1 MKKPA
6 DISELGPFQL
16 IILVLSFVAL
26 GALAAELLVTVPPEA
41 QRLMRWIDNLI
52 CLFFLLDF
60 AVRFHRAESKLQF
73 MKWGWIDL
81 LASIPE
87 VNVLRW
93 GRLFR
98 IFRVLRLILV
108 FRSVREF
115 FGALFTSR
123 TRGGIA
129 SVFAITFL
137 VLTLAS
143 TGILFCER
151 NPGSNIR
158 TAEDA
163 VWWSVTT
170 ITTVGYGDKFPVT
183 TPGRML
189 AACLM
194 FTGVGLFGTLSGV
207 IASFFLGNGS
217 SPKSPEDDT
226 DLRAE
231 VQALRSDLATLRRE
245 ITPPP
250 NRS

>member
-6 DISELGPFQL
+6 DASELGPFQL
-16 IILVLSFVAL
+16 VILLLSFVAL
-26 GALAAELLVTVPPEA
+26 GALVAELVVVVPPEA
-41 QRLMRWIDNLI
+41 ARLLRWIDNLV
-52 CLFFLLDF
+52 CVFFLYDF
-60 AVRFHRAESKLQF
+60 VTRFRRAESKLQF

-98 IFRVLRLILV
+98 VFRILRLILV
-108 FRSVREF
+108 FRSVRDF
-115 FGALFTSR
+115 LGVLFASR

-151 NPGSNIR
+151 SPDSNIK

-170 ITTVGYGDKFPVT
+170 ITTVGYGDTYPVT
-183 TPGRML
+183 RMGRIL
-189 AACLM
+189 AAGLM
-194 FTGVGLFGTLSGV
+194 FSGVGLFGTLSGV
-207 IASFFLGNGS
+207 IASFFLGSNEARAS
-217 SPKSPEDDT
+217 ENE
-226 DLRAE
+226 DLRAKLDE
-231 VQALRSDLATLRRE
+231 LRAENSALRQERK
-245 ITPPP
+245 TPPAGG
-250 NRS
+250 